1 MKKPILALGLAA
13 MAMPALAT
21 QVSAS
26 DARFMAALDKLD
38 PKTRLDQVCDFEA
51 MRRISKGGPRV
62 ERAKSDATMP
72 PQHLGHT
79 LVAKGGAY
87 RAGGKWMQ
95 VAFTCKAT
103 PDHKTVLDF
112 TYKTGA
118 VIPPAK
124 WQSLG
129 LWK

>member
-1 MKKPILALGLAA
+1 MKSLLIPLVLMALAA
-13 MAMPALAT
+13 PAHA
-21 QVSAS
+21 V
-26 DARFMAALDKLD
+26 DARFMASLDKLD
-38 PKTRLDQVCDFEA
+38 PKTRLEQICDYEA
-51 MRRISKGGPRV
+51 MRKISQGGPRV
-62 ERAKSDATMP
+62 ERAKSDVIMP

-79 LVAKGGAY
+79 LIAKGAAF
-87 RAGGKWMQ
+87 RAGGKWVQ

-118 VIPPAK
+118 AIPPAK
-124 WQSLG
+124 WPVYG

>member
-1 MKKPILALGLAA
+1 MKSLLIPLVFLALAA
-13 MAMPALAT
+13 PAHA
-21 QVSAS
+21 VDS
-26 DARFMAALDKLD
+26 RFMASLDKLD
-38 PKTRLDQVCDFEA
+38 PKTRLEQICDYEA
-51 MRRISKGGPRV
+51 MRKISQGGPRV
-62 ERAKSDATMP
+62 ERAKSDVIMP

-79 LVAKGGAY
+79 LIAKGAAF
-87 RAGGKWMQ
+87 RSGGKWVQ

-118 VIPPAK
+118 AIPPAK
-124 WQSLG
+124 WQVYG